1 MINTIIFDVDGTL
14 LDSEKIYMRS
24 WVLIGQQHG
33 YTVPQQ
39 ALLETRAVSAPV
51 AEKIFKKYCGADFPY
66 TEFLAAKKDLVEQM
80 FDTTPPEVLLMPGA
94 AQTLQALKD
103 RGYTL
108 AAASSTPYERTC
120 KHLRHAG
127 LYHFFDAIVCGDM
140 VPCGKPAPDIFLKAA
155 QLANTDPSQCVV
167 VGDTPADVLGATAA
181 NIPVLLIPDQ
191 VPANT
196 QTTALSK
203 AVLRSL
209 SQVPQAVAAL

>member
-1 MINTIIFDVDGTL
+1 MITTIIFDVDGTL

-66 TEFLAAKKDLVEQM
+66 TELLGAKKDLVEEM

-127 LYHFFDAIVCGDM
+127 LYHFFDVIVCGDM

-196 QTTALSK
+196 QTTALRK